1 MTFDKRRVIMEAY
14 ITSTFSYRPL
24 VPQQKVLVKEQKA
37 LVPQQKGR

>member
-1 MTFDKRRVIMEAY
+1 MEAY

-24 VPQQKVLVKEQKA
+24 VPQQNVLVKEQKD